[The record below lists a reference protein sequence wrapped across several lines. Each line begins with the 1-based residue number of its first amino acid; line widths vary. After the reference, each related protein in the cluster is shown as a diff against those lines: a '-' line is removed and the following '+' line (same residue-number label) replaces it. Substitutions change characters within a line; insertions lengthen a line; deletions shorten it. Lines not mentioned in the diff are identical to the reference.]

1 MARPAESSHDSGGTA
16 REVPAGM
23 PRRILL
29 ASVPLLLAFSACVQT
44 SDPDEARRCTI
55 TDVKSDGSIGGRWNA
70 ATSTL
75 AYGRADAGGHFK
87 AYLSDA
93 DGTNERPLTNPQ
105 WDTNRHQFVVE
116 WHPSGKYLF
125 VEVEKTDHPGTSN
138 DAIPGYGAY
147 TDLWL
152 VTRDGTQATKL
163 VDLPNDYDH
172 ALTHATITPDGTKLV
187 WTERVK
193 QPNVFDANLAAGAYA
208 FNLADFV
215 DGPTPRLDNIR
226 TFDPGGGDQ
235 GGEVDGITA
244 DGQTIAFYS
253 TYMTKNLFESR
264 IYTWNVSSNVITELS
279 TDSFSQAPR
288 YTPSGGALVY
298 MSGSHADIF
307 PNEIQGADW
316 WTVHP
321 DGTGR
326 RRLTF
331 MNKWGDPQS
340 VDHYRLAGVLSFD
353 SDSSF
358 YGDVMTQPLG
368 LTGKIVKVTCDS
380 L

>member
-1 MARPAESSHDSGGTA
+1 
-16 REVPAGM
+16 M
-23 PRRILL
+23 PHRF
-29 ASVPLLLAFSACVQT
+29 ALLLALCACSA
-44 SDPDEARRCTI
+44 DPQEARKCTI
-55 TDVKSDGSIGGRWNA
+55 TDIKTDGSIGGRWNA

-75 AYGRADAGGHFK
+75 AYGRAGADGHFK

-93 DGTNERPLTNPQ
+93 DGNNERRITSAMWPE
-105 WDTNRHQFVVE
+105 DRHQFVVE

-125 VEVEKTDHPGTSN
+125 VEVEKATHPGSSN

-152 VTRDGTQATKL
+152 VTRDGAQAWKL

-193 QPNVFDANLAAGAYA
+193 QPQLFDSNLAAGAYV
-208 FNLADFV
+208 FNMADFV
-215 DGPTPRLDNIR
+215 DGPVPHLENIQSY
-226 TFDPGGGDQ
+226 DPGGGDQ
-235 GGEVDGITA
+235 GGEVDGISD
-244 DGQTIAFYS
+244 DGHTIAFYS
-253 TYMTKNLFESR
+253 TYVTKDLFKSR
-264 IYTWNVSSNVITELS
+264 IYTWNVDTSAITELT

-288 YTPSGGALVY
+288 FTPSGSALVY
-298 MSGSHADIF
+298 MSGSQADIF
-307 PNEIQGADW
+307 PGDVQGADW
-316 WTVHP
+316 WTVRP

-340 VDHYRLAGVLSFD
+340 VDHYRLAGVISFD
-353 SDSSF
+353 SDVSF

-368 LTGKIVKVTCDS
+368 LTGKVVKVTCDS